1 MSEYIV
7 YAIIMWITA
16 TGNVTGVFEK
26 VEGGYPACAIIV
38 DMTAAK
44 AAEINRAVVAK
55 CTTDVNDLGR
65 MITEFELSQITT
77 P

>member
-1 MSEYIV
+1 MEIV
-7 YAIIMWITA
+7 YAIILWITA
-16 TGNVTGVFEK
+16 QGNVTGVFEK
-26 VEGGYPACAIIV
+26 VEGGYPACVAIV

-55 CTTDVNDLGR
+55 CTTDVHDLGR
-65 MITEFELSQITT
+65 MIEEFELSEA